1 VSLRELPHDVTVQRP
16 HDADAR
22 HGRAVAIDD
31 QEHRFDR
38 TLPFLE
44 LLLGLRE
51 LLDIFCG
58 VLKGDKLATAR
69 QRDRIIERPF
79 PALGALREE
88 ISALLRERKISAGRM
103 HGHIAA
109 ERERIFYGLDSR
121 LFPGTRTVDVTQ
133 ITPAPGSFAL
143 TYVEIKT
150 VTGQVPEYL
159 YLAGNVRFRIS
170 GMVLKSSNFP
180 AGLGMAPQQ

>member
-1 VSLRELPHDVTVQRP
+1 MFQPRRSFRM
-16 HDADAR
+16 
-22 HGRAVAIDD
+22 
-31 QEHRFDR
+31 R
-38 TLPFLE
+38 TLISICA
-44 LLLGLRE
+44 GT
-51 LLDIFCG
+51 
-58 VLKGDKLATAR
+58 VTLACAC
-69 QRDRIIERPF
+69 
-79 PALGALREE
+79 GALADDIHFPQVIQAHYEATDAKLGGQFVMW
-88 ISALLRERKISAGRM
+88 S
-103 HGHIAA
+103 
-109 ERERIFYGLDSR
+109 EREKIFYGLDSR

-150 VTGQVPEYL
+150 VAGQVPEYL